1 MLLFVI
7 KMKETIKMKC
17 GLLTNLALLITL
29 SIISHGADECNS
41 NKIIYAEFVQLER
54 DIPSLYLINGLCL
67 SKEQADKIASILEN
81 VNKLETSYTE
91 KTSKIIA
98 RHERDVQKESNTI
111 LSIRPGALLKQEQK
125 IINPSRVQR
134 LSNARKEINK
144 LRTER
149 QQEIDTLADK
159 VFDILTDSQRTILE
173 KFVPCFIPSRDFKNP
188 ERVGQATDNTSFV
201 ENLLE
206 KLRNV
211 DQENKELL
219 DDAVDEALDRLVPYV
234 MHKRYIPYSDDVA
247 EKVRAELSKSL
258 IGVLRRIGKLSD
270 ADFVLEK
277 TKLAQEVLPLKEKPE
292 GMHALRWKISMY
304 LLNTGIAD
312 VIKTRAQSPALSS
325 STPVSTTLRSE
336 CPLDNHR
343 VVRTAFLLHKLDLS
357 KTQASELLTIVR
369 QASECIKQIEK
380 QAIETMQE
388 ALPVYK
394 QLKYELTIGTPT
406 QKTENRA
413 GYYHSNVKSLK
424 NETLVNE
431 LMKYE
436 KLMDEI
442 LSANQVAFL
451 TQQSSGN
458 KDSFVYKEHVEPSL
472 TRAMRTLTDARAM
485 SALEF
490 TRKKEKLAEEF
501 VSEYL
506 ENANFEA
513 NAVDKLVAIKNAMSV
528 LEKVRGLNDADYN
541 KLRKSLAIELC
552 PKRTSPRPVIYGTQY
567 KKGKPLPEL
576 YASTRMIF
584 SETGRELL
592 EELSSF
598 R

>member
-1 MLLFVI
+1 
-7 KMKETIKMKC
+7 MKSI
-17 GLLTNLALLITL
+17 LSTNLALFITI
-29 SIISHGADECNS
+29 SIISYGADECNS
-41 NKIIYAEFVQLER
+41 NKIIYAEFAQLER

-67 SKEQADKIASILEN
+67 SKEQAGKMASILEN
-81 VNKLETSYTE
+81 INKLETSYAD

-98 RHERDVQKESNTI
+98 RYERDLQKESNTI
-111 LSIRPGALLKQEQK
+111 LSMHHSTMLKQEQK
-125 IINPSRVQR
+125 IINPSRAQR

-159 VFDILTDSQRTILE
+159 VFDMLTDSQRSILE
-173 KFVPCFIPSRDFKNP
+173 KFVPCFIPSRDFRNP

-211 DQENKELL
+211 DQKSKESL
-219 DDAVDEALDRLVPYV
+219 DDAVDVALDYLVPYV
-234 MHKRYIPYSDDVA
+234 MHKRHIQYSDDVA
-247 EKVRAELSKSL
+247 EKVRSELSKSL
-258 IGVLRRIGKLSD
+258 TRVVERLIKLSD
-270 ADFVLEK
+270 ADFALEK
-277 TKLAQEVLPLKEKPE
+277 TKLAQEVVPPKENHE
-292 GMHALRWKISMY
+292 GMHALRWRISMY

-312 VIKTRAQSPALSS
+312 VIKTRAQS
-325 STPVSTTLRSE
+325 STPSSNMPVLSTLRSE

-343 VVRTAFLLHKLDLS
+343 VVRTAVLLNKLDLS
-357 KTQASELLTIVR
+357 KTQASKLLTIVR
-369 QASECIKQIEK
+369 QASESTKQIEK

-394 QLKYELTIGTPT
+394 QLKYELSIGTPT

-413 GYYHSNVKSLK
+413 SHYHSKVKSLK

-458 KDSFVYKEHVEPSL
+458 KDSFVYKELVEPSL
-472 TRAMRTLTDARAM
+472 SRAMRTLTNARAM

-490 TRKKEKLAEEF
+490 ARKKEKLAEEF

-506 ENANFEA
+506 ENANFET
-513 NAVDKLVAIKNAMSV
+513 NAVDKLVAIKNAISV
-528 LEKVRGLNDADYN
+528 LEKARCLNDADYN
-541 KLRKSLAIELC
+541 KLRKDLSLELC
-552 PKRTSPRPVIYGTQY
+552 PKRTSPRPIIYGTQY
-567 KKGKPLPEL
+567 KNEKPLPEL

-584 SETGRELL
+584 SEIGREFL
-592 EELSSF
+592 EELTARLSAITNM
-598 R
+598 